1 MHGINAQNLNGLSEK
16 PVLVSVVKA
25 LNSSIVDLLWTH
37 AAVTHSSWQFL
48 MLSRASRMT
57 MSQCWTNA
65 KSSLL
70 TWKEQI
76 IAASCSMLN
85 VLWPVT
91 SPMQSQ
97 LLMTPDQMGL
107 WLRLHEWGPMSP
119 TLLAQACPGRSTEVW
134 RPQWSHNWLVTP
146 KRTSLNP
153 EKVEQLIVIKCN
165 MQLLSQFGRKI
176 VWFHGH
182 CFWFQVEL
190 TIKYREM
197 NIVVIVT
204 FC

>member
-97 LLMTPDQMGL
+97 LQMTPDG
-107 WLRLHEWGPMSP
+107 
-119 TLLAQACPGRSTEVW
+119 TLATIAWRGSYITNPAWSSFPGRSPEVW
-134 RPQWSHNWLVTP
+134 RPFWRLFDFMDIVFYFKLNW
-146 KRTSLNP
+146 
-153 EKVEQLIVIKCN
+153 Q
-165 MQLLSQFGRKI
+165 
-176 VWFHGH
+176 
-182 CFWFQVEL
+182 
-190 TIKYREM
+190 
-197 NIVVIVT
+197 
-204 FC
+204 